1 MSFHFRCPSGHL
13 LQAEDQDVGQIVNC
27 PVCGTAMAI
36 PANPAGPPT
45 ATPVS
50 PNAPVQTASIS
61 DYSEPLTEAVYE
73 EQEVESFPD
82 VTGEKEL
89 DADEFNVDAGGE
101 SHGETEDPDFDNDN
115 ANCDEL
121 HIACPNGHVLVVT
134 RDLLHEEAICP
145 HCNVS
150 FELLERNS
158 IEAKT
163 RKAEQAERR
172 AEKVERVFL
181 YWGIAIAVLV
191 IGGIIG
197 LTIAYGN

>member
-36 PANPAGPPT
+36 PSNPAGPST

-50 PNAPVQTASIS
+50 PNAPLQTAGIS
-61 DYSEPLTEAVYE
+61 DYSQPLTEAVYE

-82 VTGEKEL
+82 LTGENEL
-89 DADEFNVDAGGE
+89 DADKFNVDTGEE
-101 SHGETEDPDFDNDN
+101 SHGETETPDFDNDN

-197 LTIAYGN
+197 LAIAYGN

>member
-13 LQAEDQDVGQIVNC
+13 LQAEDQDVGQIVIC
-27 PVCGTAMAI
+27 PVCATAMSI
-36 PANPAGPPT
+36 PSNPAGPP
-45 ATPVS
+45 AAIPVS
-50 PNAPVQTASIS
+50 PNAPVEPVGMS
-61 DYSEPLTEAVYE
+61 DYSGAVSVPGYE
-73 EQEVESFPD
+73 EVESFPD
-82 VTGEKEL
+82 VTGENEL
-89 DADEFNVDAGGE
+89 DADEFSVDTGEE
-101 SHGETEDPDFDNDN
+101 SHGQTEAPDFDNDN
-115 ANCDEL
+115 ANQDEL

-191 IGGIIG
+191 IGGMIG
-197 LTIAYGN
+197 LSIAYGN